1 MASDADKII
10 QEKVRKALR
19 VYTDEFS
26 SEDVDF
32 LLGLEYPKTIDVFDL
47 EEEDIESPD
56 CRRKVEVENLGELL
70 KAIKSIHGDYLVV
83 IEDITGKMKLIS
95 RNDR

>member
-1 MASDADKII
+1 MTSDADKII
-10 QEKVRKALR
+10 QEKVKKALR

-26 SEDVDF
+26 REDVDF
-32 LLGLEYPKTIDVFDL
+32 LLGLEYPKTIDVFNL
-47 EEEDIESPD
+47 EEDIESPD
-56 CRRKVEVENLGELL
+56 YRRKVEVENLGDLL

-95 RNDR
+95 RSDR